1 MDNNLSYRLTL
12 KDFFRKTMLGAAE
25 DTKKLD
31 GNMNKLEGS
40 ISRAGKAIG
49 AYFAVST
56 IKDFI
61 VGVVQ
66 SSASMQAFNNS
77 IIASSRS
84 EAQGRMNLVFLNSEI
99 DRLGLNLNAARDGYK
114 TFNGAVMGTR
124 IEGLAANKVFTQV
137 AEATT
142 IMGLSADQQQGA
154 FLALGQM
161 LSKGTVQAEELRGQL
176 GERIPGAFQIGAR
189 AMGMTTKELGA
200 AMQKGLINAEDF
212 VVKFGNEL
220 QNTFGGKL
228 AAAATS
234 TTANLNRMSTAWE
247 RLMANVGNSQRG
259 VINSSVSF
267 FGEMTA
273 ALSKYFE
280 NANIMTANFAS
291 NGAKNF
297 GFWTSALNE
306 TLGVLSGYNL
316 GLATV
321 VNQENFQQEAYKLTQ
336 PKTIQEAYRNKVGLY
351 KMSLEKDTQLK
362 KGEIGAEDAK
372 RYQAT
377 FKGALELVNAS
388 IASFK
393 TVNKG
398 QKDKIFDSTK
408 TSSSIGSPTEVT
420 GPRPQNVTINVNKLG
435 VVENMTV
442 DSMTDGARMV
452 KEEWSKELLEVLN
465 DANLIA
471 RR

>member
-12 KDFFRKTMLGAAE
+12 KDFFRKTMLGATE

-31 GNMNKLEGS
+31 SGMNKLEGS
-40 ISRAGKAIG
+40 INRAGKAIG
-49 AYFAVST
+49 AYFALSSV
-56 IKDFI
+56 KDF
-61 VGVVQ
+61 VAGVVQ
-66 SSASMQAFNNS
+66 SSASMQSFNNA

-84 EAQGRMNLVFLNSEI
+84 EAEGRTNLAFLNSEI

-114 TFNGAVMGTR
+114 TFNGAVMGTS
-124 IEGLAANKVFTQV
+124 IQGLAANKVFTQV

-142 IMGLSADQQQGA
+142 VMGLSADQQQGA

-161 LSKGTVQAEELRGQL
+161 ISKGTVQAEELRGQL

-189 AMGMTTKELGA
+189 AMGMSTQELGDK
-200 AMQKGLINAEDF
+200 MQKGLIKAEDF

-220 QNTFGGKL
+220 QKTFGQKL
-228 AAAATS
+228 EAATLS
-234 TTANLNRMSTAWE
+234 TTANINRMGNAWE
-247 RLMANVGNSQRG
+247 RLMANIGNSNAG
-259 VINSSVSF
+259 VINSTVSF
-267 FGEMTA
+267 FGKMTE

-280 NANIMTANFAS
+280 DANIMTANFAA
-291 NGAKNF
+291 NGAKDFNM
-297 GFWTSALNE
+297 WQKSLHE
-306 TLGVLSGYNL
+306 TIGVASGYGMGL
-316 GLATV
+316 GSIV
-321 VNQENFQQEAYKLTQ
+321 YQEQFQKEAYALTQ
-336 PKTIQEAYRNKVGLY
+336 PKDLQEGYRNKVSLY
-351 KMSLEKDTQLK
+351 KMSLEKDKWLK
-362 KGEIGAEDAK
+362 EGGIDNVTAD

-377 FKGALELVNAS
+377 FKGALALVNAS

-393 TVNKG
+393 NATKSE
-398 QKDKIFDSTK
+398 KDKTTDPTK
-408 TSSSIGSPTEVT
+408 NTSIGSPTEVN

-442 DSMTDGARMV
+442 DSMTDGAKMV